1 MLITPRIMA
10 TVEDTRSVVDEL
22 RQSMS
27 GIEGSMPQVG
37 TRGLPTASEARQEL
51 KERRA
56 AEKIPNE
63 FNQSLKV
70 QPNNAER

>member
-1 MLITPRIMA
+1 MLITPRIM
-10 TVEDTRSVVDEL
+10 TSIEETRSVVDDL

-27 GIEGSMPQVG
+27 GIEANMPQVG

-56 AEKIPNE
+56 AEKIPTE

-70 QPNNAER
+70 FPNNAQQ

>member
-10 TVEDTRSVVDEL
+10 TIEETRSVVDDL

-27 GIEGSMPQVG
+27 GIEANMPQIG
-37 TRGLPTASEARQEL
+37 TRGLPTAADARQEL

-70 QPNNAER
+70 LPNNAEK